1 MKYSFMK
8 RVFCDLSKSILS
20 VFLSMFVESSTT
32 FKTVLDHLR
41 LHVRPI
47 LQMTG
52 TGFFYLFFYMIP
64 WNFEAFQA
72 IWPIQLGSGSHLTL
86 FISGQKLPV
95 SQKGENWKNEI
106 REIKGVRIV
115 RIFSYFFW
123 IVTIIVPIDSKN
135 KIWTFLL
142 KLGILEFFPF
152 YQAWP
157 I

>member
-1 MKYSFMK
+1 MITKNSLFFKWKLKLM
-8 RVFCDLSKSILS
+8 LSEI
-20 VFLSMFVESSTT
+20 TNC
-32 FKTVLDHLR
+32 LR
-41 LHVRPI
+41 LYVRPI

-72 IWPIQLGSGSHLTL
+72 IWHIQLGSGSHLTL

-95 SQKGENWKNEI
+95 SQKDENRKNETC
-106 REIKGVRIV
+106 EIKGVRIV
-115 RIFSYFFW
+115 GIFSYFFW
-123 IVTIIVPIDSKN
+123 IITIIVPIDSKK

-142 KLGILEFFPF
+142 KLGILDFFPF

>member
-1 MKYSFMK
+1 MGQKSF
-8 RVFCDLSKSILS
+8 IL
-20 VFLSMFVESSTT
+20 
-32 FKTVLDHLR
+32 DWLR
-41 LHVRPI
+41 LRLYVRPI

-123 IVTIIVPIDSKN
+123 MITIIVPIDSKN

>member
-1 MKYSFMK
+1 
-8 RVFCDLSKSILS
+8 
-20 VFLSMFVESSTT
+20 
-32 FKTVLDHLR
+32 
-41 LHVRPI
+41 
-47 LQMTG
+47 MTG
-52 TGFFYLFFYMIP
+52 TGFFYLIFYMIP

-72 IWPIQLGSGSHLTL
+72 IWHIQLGSGSHLTL

-123 IVTIIVPIDSKN
+123 IITIIMPTDSKK

-142 KLGILEFFPF
+142 KLGILGFFRFRKVSWF
-152 YQAWP
+152 YGGFYHSLAAVFGFYIRDLHRIYQRRA
-157 I
+157 

>member
-1 MKYSFMK
+1 MATLIILIVLDFSWASLML
-8 RVFCDLSKSILS
+8 RSILDPRLFPRVS
-20 VFLSMFVESSTT
+20 LNV
-32 FKTVLDHLR
+32 HLR

-72 IWPIQLGSGSHLTL
+72 IWHIQLGSGSHLTL

-123 IVTIIVPIDSKN
+123 MITIIVPIDSKN

>member
-1 MKYSFMK
+1 MAFRMN
-8 RVFCDLSKSILS
+8 DLRQPIIHTLNKLHQEWIKLK
-20 VFLSMFVESSTT
+20 MF
-32 FKTVLDHLR
+32 LR
-41 LHVRPI
+41 LYVRPI

-72 IWPIQLGSGSHLTL
+72 IWHIQLGSGSHLTL

-142 KLGILEFFPF
+142 KLGILEYFPF

>member
-1 MKYSFMK
+1 
-8 RVFCDLSKSILS
+8 
-20 VFLSMFVESSTT
+20 
-32 FKTVLDHLR
+32 
-41 LHVRPI
+41 
-47 LQMTG
+47 MTG

-123 IVTIIVPIDSKN
+123 MITIIVPIDSKK
-135 KIWTFLL
+135 KIWTFFTKIRDFGIFSVLSSVANLTGNVAIKFGFKPFVDKFGANPEYRTQKQPLMNGKTHRKINLL
-142 KLGILEFFPF
+142 S
-152 YQAWP
+152 
-157 I
+157 

>member
-1 MKYSFMK
+1 MQKKSLCKYSTVEHLK
-8 RVFCDLSKSILS
+8 WPKVTENDY
-20 VFLSMFVESSTT
+20 FLS
-32 FKTVLDHLR
+32 LR

-123 IVTIIVPIDSKN
+123 MITIIVPIDSK
-135 KIWTFLL
+135 KKFEL
-142 KLGILEFFPF
+142 F
-152 YQAWP
+152 Y
-157 I
+157 

>member
-1 MKYSFMK
+1 
-8 RVFCDLSKSILS
+8 
-20 VFLSMFVESSTT
+20 
-32 FKTVLDHLR
+32 
-41 LHVRPI
+41 
-47 LQMTG
+47 
-52 TGFFYLFFYMIP
+52 MIP

-123 IVTIIVPIDSKN
+123 MITIIVPIDSKN
-135 KIWTFLL
+135 KIWIFLL